1 MGDNSYGALAEFGS
15 TYNRDSSDDSWENTR
30 EAVEESRQ
38 KRSWTTKSRLA
49 TGALAVLCIVVVSL
63 FVAMKASPSA
73 ASLVQNLASTFG
85 KPSGASGDSS
95 LPTDISV
102 GQDVNADVTVG
113 QDVIAMSDDISFTVT
128 RDGYDPLIYFTPLD
142 LSIMQYAIL
151 EPYVGVIEPSSDMTI
166 EVFGTAD
173 DKYYSFDVCSTS
185 DTSNCQTGYIYTTGN
200 KEKYVFS
207 PLSSPPPS
215 PPTPHEA

>member
-1 MGDNSYGALAEFGS
+1 MGDKSYGALAEFGS
-15 TYNRDSSDDSWENTR
+15 TYNRDSSDDSWENSR
-30 EAVEESRQ
+30 EAVEDSRQ
-38 KRSWTTKSRLA
+38 KRSWTMKSRLA

-85 KPSGASGDSS
+85 KPAGASGDSS

-102 GQDVNADVTVG
+102 GQDVNADVTAG
-113 QDVIAMSDDISFTVT
+113 QDVAIVMSDDISFTVT

-151 EPYVGVIEPSSDMTI
+151 EPYVGVIEPSSDMTV

-185 DTSNCQTGYIYTTGN
+185 DTSNCQTGYVYTTGN
-200 KEKYVFS
+200 KEKCVFS
-207 PLSSPPPS
+207 LFPLLPS

>member
-30 EAVEESRQ
+30 EAVEDSRQ
-38 KRSWTTKSRLA
+38 KRSWTARNRFA
-49 TGALAVLCIVVVSL
+49 TVAFAVLCVVVVSV

-73 ASLVQNLASTFG
+73 ASLVQNLATTFG
-85 KPSGASGDSS
+85 KPAGATGDST

-102 GQDVNADVTVG
+102 GQDVNVDVTVG
-113 QDVIAMSDDISFTVT
+113 QDVAIEGSDDISFTVT

-166 EVFGTAD
+166 EIFGTAD

-185 DTSNCQTGYIYTTGN
+185 DTSNCQTGYIYTTGS
-200 KEKYVFS
+200 KAKYVLFPLISS
-207 PLSSPPPS
+207 PLPPL
-215 PPTPHEA
+215 HAA